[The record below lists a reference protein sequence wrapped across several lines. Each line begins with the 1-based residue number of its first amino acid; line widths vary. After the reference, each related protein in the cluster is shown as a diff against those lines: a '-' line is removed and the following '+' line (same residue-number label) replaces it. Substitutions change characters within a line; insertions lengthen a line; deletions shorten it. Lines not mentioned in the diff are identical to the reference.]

1 MATSLVA
8 ALHAVSDTPITL
20 VGGHDGIYE
29 IAVDGDLIYANQG
42 SCAQG
47 FPSDAEVVNQI
58 ADRLGFEPPSALA
71 STPVAT
77 SGDGPSCPL
86 PAELDQRPTE

>member
-47 FPSDAEVVNQI
+47 FPAMPKSSIKSLTA
-58 ADRLGFEPPSALA
+58 SA
-71 STPVAT
+71 SNR
-77 SGDGPSCPL
+77 
-86 PAELDQRPTE
+86 PAP